1 MYVELNVREII
12 KNIPFE
18 IKALLYIEVI
28 TIKSNNNFIAI
39 ISFSN
44 YFRVFW
50 SGKKI
55 LLKKNNNK
63 YKFNIYRIRK

>member
-44 YFRVFW
+44 YFRVF
-50 SGKKI
+50 
-55 LLKKNNNK
+55 
-63 YKFNIYRIRK
+63 